1 MVIETAALALVLQQ
15 ASMTGVVRDSVD
27 LEPVPLARIVIS
39 VRGTPVGETLSDRYG
54 AFALVDIA
62 PGAGQLEVSG
72 LGYETWTLA
81 YDQPPSDAL
90 RVLMR
95 PAPLVLE
102 GIEATVAARRGD
114 PLAASAGSFVIDR
127 TLVRAQPVV
136 FETDVLRAAS
146 ILPAASA
153 SSDWAAI
160 PYIRGGSSE
169 GTLVLL
175 DGVRLFNPFHTFGF
189 MSSFSGQAVR
199 QVRLLTGSEEAGQA
213 VGSLSGA
220 FDVLTR
226 DGARDRFRMN
236 GSLGLVFARVAVE
249 GPLGSSTSYLVDAR
263 QSHIQT
269 ISVGHVPLSF
279 NDIHAKVTRDLGGVG
294 RVSVTGFLSREGMN
308 ISFLPERAELHDTIR
323 WQWNNAA
330 VSMHYRDQLG
340 GSTIMD
346 AHAGFSRFR
355 GHHKEVKG
363 VTTQDDY
370 EGSMHEVRT
379 DLRVTHN
386 IGRTKIVGGVQA
398 VRFGAD
404 HASRAQR
411 EYFFVPFSGAGTQT
425 RIAAYANVR
434 VPLTGGVSAR
444 AGLRADRFLGLET
457 TLAPLAGINYETP
470 WWRAWVSGSRSY
482 QALSSVR
489 NEEAGTASFWALDV
503 LLPVE
508 QAPIPSSTDLVTG
521 WEGSVGAWNVRME
534 AYARWMA
541 NLRLFPLHRDHF
553 DAPQYGPPGSQ
564 QIATG
569 EAQGIELSGSWI
581 RAGRS
586 SVVASYRWGRV
597 KRNVQGVH
605 YTPRFH
611 RAHEVELSTALERGS
626 STWSLR
632 FSGRSGQPMTPFL
645 GILPFVGVK
654 WPDSDLA
661 VIDDNAVFLGGR
673 YNTGTL
679 PVYLRFDVGWRTS
692 REVTWFGG
700 GTIEPYVSIV
710 NLFSLPNVVGQ
721 MPDYSK
727 GKAELATS
735 PQMPMFPFFGVEY
748 RF

>member
-1 MVIETAALALVLQQ
+1 MFLEALALMTFQQ

-81 YDQPPSDAL
+81 YDRPPSDVL

-169 GTLVLL
+169 GTPVLL
-175 DGVRLFNPFHTFGF
+175 DGVRLFNPFHTLGF

-236 GSLGLVFARVAVE
+236 GSLGLVFARLAVE
-249 GPLGSSTSYLVDAR
+249 GPLGPSTSYLVDAR
-263 QSHIQT
+263 QSYIQVIT
-269 ISVGHVPLSF
+269 AGRMPLSF
-279 NDIHAKVTRDLGGVG
+279 NDVHVKVTRDLGGVG
-294 RVSVTGFLSREGMN
+294 RMSVTGFLTTESMNVSREN
-308 ISFLPERAELHDTIR
+308 LHPANEIDTLR
-323 WQWNNAA
+323 WTWRNAA
-330 VSMHYRDQLG
+330 LTMHYRDQLG

-355 GHHKEVKG
+355 GSHMEIGG
-363 VTTQDDY
+363 VYGDDEGPTARYDY
-370 EGSMHEVRT
+370 EGMMHEVRT

-386 IGRTKIVGGVQA
+386 VGRMNIKGGIQA

-411 EYFFVPFSGAGTQT
+411 EYVFVPFRVCLCALQRCRHTGPDRSIRKCPPPAHGGS
-425 RIAAYANVR
+425 VR
-434 VPLTGGVSAR
+434 SSRTTGG
-444 AGLRADRFLGLET
+444 
-457 TLAPLAGINYETP
+457 PL
-470 WWRAWVSGSRSY
+470 
-482 QALSSVR
+482 
-489 NEEAGTASFWALDV
+489 F
-503 LLPVE
+503 
-508 QAPIPSSTDLVTG
+508 
-521 WEGSVGAWNVRME
+521 GA
-534 AYARWMA
+534 
-541 NLRLFPLHRDHF
+541 
-553 DAPQYGPPGSQ
+553 
-564 QIATG
+564 
-569 EAQGIELSGSWI
+569 
-581 RAGRS
+581 
-586 SVVASYRWGRV
+586 
-597 KRNVQGVH
+597 
-605 YTPRFH
+605 
-611 RAHEVELSTALERGS
+611 
-626 STWSLR
+626 
-632 FSGRSGQPMTPFL
+632 
-645 GILPFVGVK
+645 
-654 WPDSDLA
+654 
-661 VIDDNAVFLGGR
+661 
-673 YNTGTL
+673 
-679 PVYLRFDVGWRTS
+679 
-692 REVTWFGG
+692 
-700 GTIEPYVSIV
+700 
-710 NLFSLPNVVGQ
+710 
-721 MPDYSK
+721 
-727 GKAELATS
+727 
-735 PQMPMFPFFGVEY
+735 
-748 RF
+748 